1 MKLYFKTLL
10 LLIGFSTLISE
21 ATFVLKVDESKIN
34 WKGYKITGAHDGL
47 VSFKGGR
54 LVFDEAGNIKEGVFE
69 ADLETIK
76 VLDLKDPSQN
86 SKLTNHLKDDD
97 FFSVAKFP
105 VARLIVKSGQ
115 KLAEGEYRIQG
126 DMEIKGISQPVE
138 FVAKIDKEDRVLKGR
153 ANLKLDRTKWD
164 IKYNSGKFFKNLGDK
179 LIYDDFEIE
188 VEVVAEKA

>member
-1 MKLYFKTLL
+1 M
-10 LLIGFSTLISE
+10 
-21 ATFVLKVDESKIN
+21 
-34 WKGYKITGAHDGL
+34 
-47 VSFKGGR
+47 
-54 LVFDEAGNIKEGVFE
+54 VFDEAGNIKEGVFE

-115 KLAEGEYRIQG
+115 KLAEGEYQIQG

-138 FVAKIDKEDRVLKGR
+138 FVAKIDKEDRILKGK

-188 VEVVAEKA
+188 VEVVAERA